1 MSRLR
6 GLWNVTWVENVGRD
20 VRFAIRQ
27 LRKAPGF
34 SAVAVLTLA
43 LGIGATTA
51 LFSVIYGVLISPYPY
66 AAPQDIWTPGLR
78 SVRSNQTM
86 RPYRLGA
93 YLEMAKLPAFSD
105 VMATSPGGV
114 LLTGEFAPESLSGI
128 RVSGNAFQFLGVPPL
143 LGRTIQP
150 SDIRST
156 GEPDQVTVLSFKRWQ
171 RLFGADPTAVGRTLR
186 LNDEPYVIVGV
197 MPPRFGWWT
206 DDGVWLPL
214 GAHSGDPQMVFP
226 ITRLTSGVTP
236 AAAEQQLHTL
246 HLELAKADPA
256 QFPNDPFTTRL
267 TNYLD
272 ITVASGAM
280 RQSLRLLF
288 GAVGFLLLIA
298 CANVAN
304 LQLARATARA
314 REMTIRLSIGAG
326 RGRLVRQLLTESL
339 MVSLLGGLLGLLFAY
354 WITRLMVTL
363 MPSYYVPN
371 EARVE
376 VNGLVLSF
384 CLIVSSLT
392 GIISGLVP
400 ALHSARSNLVEALKD
415 ESRASSAAAGGN
427 TRALLVIAE
436 VALSMVLLVSA
447 SLTVR
452 SFVAQ
457 QHVELGFQPRRVMA
471 VGLPLP
477 PKRYTTSEQRNRFAR
492 ELLDR
497 VRRLPGVAAAT
508 IGTGGLPFGGLQST
522 FSIDGRAEAETRRI
536 TLHAVGSEYLRTLGI
551 PLRQG
556 RMLTEQEID
565 GADHVAVINQAAAR
579 AWPSGATLLGA
590 RVRLNELEKPEQP
603 WILTPANASPY
614 VTIVG
619 VIGDA
624 RNDDLRNEP
633 QPAVLVPYTLLAPPQ
648 RRLAIRSDSDS
659 PPLINA
665 VRAQVREMDPEQPL
679 TSPMTFD
686 EILDVRTAQ
695 PRFTMAL
702 FSLFGTLGLA
712 LAMAGI
718 YSVLSYLVSMRIR
731 EIGVRLALGAQR
743 SDILWLIVRT
753 GARLVGV
760 GMVIGIIASA
770 AAARL
775 LGSQMELFQV
785 TASDPVSLLG
795 VVVLLSVIALMA
807 CLMPGRRATNV
818 DPMAA
823 LRYD

>member
-1 MSRLR
+1 
-6 GLWNVTWVENVGRD
+6 
-20 VRFAIRQ
+20 
-27 LRKAPGF
+27 
-34 SAVAVLTLA
+34 
-43 LGIGATTA
+43 
-51 LFSVIYGVLISPYPY
+51 
-66 AAPQDIWTPGLR
+66 
-78 SVRSNQTM
+78 
-86 RPYRLGA
+86 
-93 YLEMAKLPAFSD
+93 
-105 VMATSPGGV
+105 
-114 LLTGEFAPESLSGI
+114 
-128 RVSGNAFQFLGVPPL
+128 
-143 LGRTIQP
+143 
-150 SDIRST
+150 
-156 GEPDQVTVLSFKRWQ
+156 
-171 RLFGADPTAVGRTLR
+171 
-186 LNDEPYVIVGV
+186 

-214 GAHSGDPQMVFP
+214 GVNSGDPQTTVFP

-236 AAAEQQLHTL
+236 AAAEQQLHAL

-256 QFPNDPFTTRL
+256 QFPNDAFTTRL

-304 LQLARATARA
+304 LQLAKATARA

-339 MVSLLGGLLGLLFAY
+339 MLSLLGGLLGLLFAY
-354 WITRLMVTL
+354 WITGLMVTL
-363 MPSYYVPN
+363 MPGYYVPN

-400 ALHSARSNLVEALKD
+400 ALQSARSNLVEALKD
-415 ESRASSAAAGGN
+415 ESRASSTAAGGN

-447 SLTVR
+447 SLTIR

-457 QHVELGFQPRRVMA
+457 QHVELGFEPKRVMA

-508 IGTGGLPFGGLQST
+508 IGNGGLPFGGLQST

-536 TLHAVGSEYLRTLGI
+536 TLHAVGADYLRTVGI

-556 RMLTEQEID
+556 RMLTEQEIN

-579 AWPSGATLLGA
+579 AWPSGATLLGG
-590 RVRLNELEKPEQP
+590 RVRLNQLEKPEQP
-603 WILTPANASPY
+603 SILTPANASPY

-633 QPAVLVPYTLLAPPQ
+633 RPAVLVPYTLLVPPQ
-648 RRLAIRSDSDS
+648 RTLAIRSDSDS
-659 PPLINA
+659 PSLINA
-665 VRAQVREMDPEQPL
+665 VRAQVREMDREQPL
-679 TSPMTFD
+679 TGPRTFE

-702 FSLFGTLGLA
+702 FSLFGALGLA

-743 SDILWLIVRT
+743 ADILRLILRT

-760 GMVIGIIASA
+760 GIVIGIIASA
-770 AAARL
+770 ATARL

-785 TASDPVSLLG
+785 TPSDPVSFLG

-807 CLMPGRRATNV
+807 CLIPGRRATHV
-818 DPMAA
+818 DPMTA